1 VTDQQGQQQ
10 SESERAA
17 ALDIGSNTVHL
28 LVAAWRDGRIEPLDD
43 ASELVG
49 LARGVYAG
57 KMIAPESLERAVAAV
72 EKLAARARAKDA
84 TVVRLVATA
93 AVRDAANK
101 DEIVAAVRRRAGLD
115 LEIID
120 GEREAALSYLGASAG
135 EDGDA
140 QQVCDVGGGSTEVI
154 RAAHGHM
161 ILQTSLPLG
170 SSRLADLYQSDPPAA
185 DELARVDDAAT
196 QALAGLPAWRPA
208 RLIVT
213 GGTATTLAHVAG
225 ARERRYIMPTT
236 ELAALRAL
244 FARETA
250 SAIAHTYGVE
260 EARARL
266 LPAGAAIIAALCD
279 AAGVEDAVLTGAG
292 LRDGLLIEYFTK
304 DMRAHG

>member
-1 VTDQQGQQQ
+1 VTDQQGQEQ
-10 SESERAA
+10 SVNAA

-57 KMIAPESLERAVAAV
+57 KTIAPESLDRAVAAV
-72 EKLAARARAKDA
+72 EKLAARARSKDA

-101 DEIVAAVRRRAGLD
+101 DEVVAAIQRRTGLD

-135 EDGDA
+135 ENDDA

-196 QALAGLPAWRPA
+196 QALSGLPAWRPT

-225 ARERRYIMPTT
+225 ARERRYVMSTKG
-236 ELAALRAL
+236 LSSLRAL
-244 FARETA
+244 IARETA
-250 SAIAHTYGVE
+250 DSIAHTYGVE
-260 EARARL
+260 AARARL
-266 LPAGAAIIAALCD
+266 LPAGAAIIAALCVT
-279 AAGVEDAVLTGAG
+279 AGVEDVVLTGAG

-304 DMRAHG
+304 DTQAHG

>member
-1 VTDQQGQQQ
+1 MTDHQGQ
-10 SESERAA
+10 ERSERAA

-28 LVAAWRDGRIEPLDD
+28 LVAAWRDGRIEPFDD

-57 KMIAPESLERAVAAV
+57 KTIAPESLERAVAAV
-72 EKLAARARAKDA
+72 EKLAARAHAQDA
-84 TVVRLVATA
+84 TVIHLVATA

-101 DEIVAAVRRRAGLD
+101 DEVVAAVRRTGLD

-135 EDGDA
+135 ENDDA

-196 QALAGLPAWRPA
+196 QALAGLPAWWPT

-225 ARERRYIMPTT
+225 ARERRYVMSTK
-236 ELAALRAL
+236 ELSSLRAL
-244 FARETA
+244 IARETA
-250 SAIAHTYGVE
+250 NAIAHTYNVE
-260 EARARL
+260 AARARL
-266 LPAGAAIIAALCD
+266 LPAGAAIIAALC
-279 AAGVEDAVLTGAG
+279 AATGVEDVVLTGAG

-304 DMRAHG
+304 DTQAHG

>member
-1 VTDQQGQQQ
+1 VTDQQGQ
-10 SESERAA
+10 ERGERGA

-57 KMIAPESLERAVAAV
+57 KMIAPESLDRAVAAV
-72 EKLAARARAKDA
+72 EKLVERARSKDA
-84 TVVRLVATA
+84 KVVRLVATA
-93 AVRDAANK
+93 AVRDATNK
-101 DEIVAAVRRRAGLD
+101 DDLIAAVRRRTGLD

-120 GEREAALSYLGASAG
+120 GEREAALSYQGASAG
-135 EDGDA
+135 EDGGA

-154 RAAHGHM
+154 RAEHGHI

-170 SSRLADLYQSDPPAA
+170 SSRLADLYHADPPAA

-196 QALAGLPAWRPA
+196 RALTGLPEWRPA

-225 ARERRYIMPTT
+225 ARERRYVMSTK
-236 ELAALRAL
+236 ELSSQREL

-250 SAIAHTYGVE
+250 GAIAHSYGVE
-260 EARARL
+260 GARARL
-266 LPAGAAIIAALCD
+266 LPAGAAIIAALC
-279 AAGVEDAVLTGAG
+279 AATGAADVVLTGAG

-304 DMRAHG
+304 DTETHG